1 MGGVPQDQ
9 QRRAYITMRHHAILA
24 SLLFLCW
31 STLLP
36 AETPGRTTVHP
47 EDTGEALENPGMGWV
62 FHHFDNSIRQYGPP
76 LGPSYEG
83 EGFPGLS
90 VAYLRLAWSYLEP
103 EDGVFDWS
111 LIDTVAQRYIR
122 AGRQVAFRFT
132 CFESGDVYATP
143 KWLKDAGVGGRWFL
157 YGKGVVEEGTP
168 QATWEPDYD
177 DPLFLEKL
185 DRFLAAAAR
194 RYDGSPHVAFV
205 DTGSIGIWGEG
216 NPCTRPYPLSMYKTH
231 IDLHFKHFEKTL
243 LVGMDD
249 WRPRTD
255 LRTPGVHTTA
265 FVIREAEELR
275 GREMHVRIGLWL
287 PDERGKMM
295 PEGRFLPA
303 SSRPDRRVE
312 VGRLTLD
319 GQGRMTFKA
328 ADLSGGETEGV
339 DYAARVTRFQAHGKI
354 GIFEIEW
361 KLNRELPEGVRQFC
375 HVGDE
380 EKDIRRNCTL
390 GTGRNEALDY
400 VRQLGGTMR
409 DDSIIYRK
417 GFTFQSDWMAEDFWR
432 EHPVVLE
439 SGHYW
444 SNDWSDGADQ
454 DYFDAIEAYHG
465 SYISIHGPPNR
476 IWKDRAEIIQKM
488 NLRIGYRLQLVEASW
503 PEVVTT
509 GVPFEIRAQ
518 WRNAG
523 VAPCYP
529 GGFPA
534 FTLKDSDGAIR
545 AVLSG
550 QKFDVRALDVGA
562 AGKAPVSSVAET
574 FRVPAHLP
582 TGTYDVFVSV
592 GDLDGTPRIAL
603 PLPDADGEKRYRL
616 GRIRS
621 RFDGEYCLE
630 WEQPVKVEGEWRV
643 PVVFETLKPL
653 AGDVQPF
660 GHLDFDSKIVKGF
673 SCRLDEPLAAIRNV
687 GRHGGYYRVSFPEEV
702 DATGFDMYLGLW
714 EFGGRRLLAENGD
727 ADGRVRVGVL
737 RRDGEGK
744 VVLLREG
751 ITTAG
756 ED

>member
-1 MGGVPQDQ
+1 MN
-9 QRRAYITMRHHAILA
+9 RHIIPI
-24 SLLFLCW
+24 SLLFLLFSSQCLAAGE
-31 STLLP
+31 S
-36 AETPGRTTVHP
+36 GRVTTRP
-47 EDTGEALENPGMGWV
+47 EDTGEALENPSTGWV

-111 LIDTVAQRYIR
+111 LVDTVAQRYIR

-143 KWLKDAGVGGRWFL
+143 KWLKDAGVRGRWFL

-177 DPLFLEKL
+177 NPLFLEKL

-205 DTGSIGIWGEG
+205 DIGSIGIWGEG

-231 IDLHFKHFEKTL
+231 IDLHFKHFKKTL

-255 LRTPGVHTTA
+255 LRTPAVHETA
-265 FVIREAEELR
+265 FVIRDAEELR
-275 GREMHVRIGLWL
+275 GRTMHVRLGLWL
-287 PDERGKMM
+287 PGELGKGLPHGRLL
-295 PEGRFLPA
+295 PEVAG
-303 SSRPDRRVE
+303 PDRRVE
-312 VGRLTLD
+312 VGKLTLD
-319 GQGRMTFKA
+319 DQGRMKFTA
-328 ADLSGGETEGV
+328 ADIPDSNNK
-339 DYAARVTRFQAHGKI
+339 DADFAARVTRFQAHGEV
-354 GIFEIEW
+354 GIFEVQW
-361 KLNRELPEGVRQFC
+361 QVKHQLPEGMRSFC
-375 HVGDE
+375 HVGDS
-380 EKDIRRNCTL
+380 EKDIRRSCTL
-390 GTGRNEALDY
+390 GSGRNEALDY
-400 VRQLGGTMR
+400 VCELGGTMR

-417 GFTFQSDWMAEDFWR
+417 GFKFHSQWMAKDFWR
-432 EHPVVLE
+432 DHPVVLE

-465 SYISIHGPPNR
+465 SYISIHGPPQR
-476 IWKDRAEIIQKM
+476 IWQDHSDIIRKM

-503 PEVVTT
+503 PDVVIA
-509 GVPFEIRAQ
+509 GKPFEIRTQ

-529 GGFPA
+529 GGAPT

-545 AVLSG
+545 SVLSG
-550 QKFDVRALDVGA
+550 QAFDVRALEVGA
-562 AGKAPVSSVAET
+562 PGQAPVASVAET
-574 FRVPAHLP
+574 FRLPAQLP
-582 TGTYDVFVSV
+582 TGTYDLFVSV

-603 PLPDADGEKRYRL
+603 PLPDGDGEKRYRL
-616 GRIRS
+616 GRVRS
-621 RFDGEYCLE
+621 RIDGEFRLE
-630 WEQPVKVEGEWRV
+630 WERPVNVEGEWRI

-653 AGDVQPF
+653 SGDVQPF
-660 GHLDFDSKIVKGF
+660 GHLELNSHIAKGL
-673 SCRLDEPLAAIRNV
+673 SCHLDEPITALRKI
-687 GRHGGYYRVSFPEEV
+687 GRHTGYYRIAFPE
-702 DATGFDMYLGLW
+702 DAGASAFDMHLGLW
-714 EFGGRRLLAENGD
+714 EFRGRRLLPENGNGD
-727 ADGRVRVGVL
+727 FRVHVGTLTRTPDGKPVL
-737 RRDGEGK
+737 SP
-744 VVLLREG
+744 
-751 ITTAG
+751 
-756 ED
+756 

>member
-1 MGGVPQDQ
+1 
-9 QRRAYITMRHHAILA
+9 MRHPTILA
-24 SLLFLCW
+24 SVLVLGLSAFL
-31 STLLP
+31 S
-36 AETPGRTTVHP
+36 AETPEWITVHP
-47 EDTGEALENPGMGWV
+47 EDSGEALENPSMGWV

-76 LGPSYEG
+76 LGPSYDG

-111 LIDTVAQRYIR
+111 LVDTVAQRYIR

-177 DPLFLEKL
+177 NPLFLEKL

-205 DTGSIGIWGEG
+205 DIGSIGIWGEG

-231 IDLHFKHFEKTL
+231 IDLHFKNFKKTL

-255 LRTPGVHTTA
+255 LRTPGIHRNA
-265 FVIREAEELR
+265 FVLRDAKELR
-275 GREMHVRIGLWL
+275 GRTMHVRIGLWL
-287 PDERGKMM
+287 TTEEGK
-295 PEGRFLPA
+295 GLPQRRLLPSFA
-303 SSRPDRRVE
+303 TDDRRVE
-312 VGRLTLD
+312 VGTLALD
-319 GQGRMTFKA
+319 DQGRMTFTA
-328 ADLSGGETEGV
+328 ADFPNEDTE
-339 DYAARVTRFQAHGKI
+339 DTDFAARVTGFQTHGEI

-361 KLNRELPEGVRQFC
+361 KLHRELPVGVRPFC
-375 HVGDE
+375 HVGDKK
-380 EKDIRRNCTL
+380 KDIRRSCTQ
-390 GTGRNEALDY
+390 GTGRNDALDY
-400 VRQLGGTMR
+400 VCQLGGTMR

-417 GFTFQSDWMAEDFWR
+417 GFKFQSDWMAEDFWR
-432 EHPVVLE
+432 NHPVVLE

-465 SYISIHGPPNR
+465 SYISIHGPPHR
-476 IWKDRAEIIQKM
+476 IWQDHADIIQKM
-488 NLRIGYRLQLVEASW
+488 NLRIGYRLQLAEASW
-503 PEVVTT
+503 PKVITT
-509 GVPFEIRAQ
+509 GEPFEIRAQ
-518 WRNAG
+518 WQNAG

-534 FTLKDSDGAIR
+534 FTLKDSGGAIR

-550 QKFDVRALDVGA
+550 QTFDVRAMGVGA
-562 AGKAPVSSVAET
+562 PGKAPVSSVAET

-582 TGTYDVFVSV
+582 TGTYDLFVSV
-592 GDLDGTPRIAL
+592 GDLDGPPRIAL
-603 PLPDADGEKRYRL
+603 PLPDGDGEKRYRL
-616 GRIRS
+616 GQIRS
-621 RFDGEYCLE
+621 RIDGEYRLE
-630 WEQPVKVEGEWRV
+630 WEQPVNVEGEWRV
-643 PVVFETLKPL
+643 PVVFDTLKPL
-653 AGDVQPF
+653 PGDVQPF
-660 GHLDFDSKIVKGF
+660 GHLDLDSKIVRGL
-673 SCRLDEPLAAIRNV
+673 SCHLAEPLAAIRTV
-687 GRHGGYYRVSFPEEV
+687 GRHAGYYRVSFPEDA
-702 DATGFDMYLGLW
+702 DATAFSMYLGLW

-727 ADGRVRVGVL
+727 ADGRVVVGVL
-737 RRDGEGK
+737 RRDAEGK
-744 VVLLREG
+744 VVLLEAA
-751 ITTAG
+751 TAG
-756 ED
+756 APDE